1 MIDHKKLLEYEA
13 ELRRIAEHRE
23 KGTEKKIKVLCSNM
37 AKDLQSFLANEYA
50 LNADTDDKLT
60 FATMYQK
67 GRYARFLEETVNHI
81 DSYTPEIQREIKSLI
96 EDTYRT
102 AYEGLCESVKGA
114 TDSEALRNNLS
125 MVKSVQPEVLNQTVE
140 NPISGLTLPERFE
153 KYRTDII
160 YDIKQEIGVGL
171 SVGEKYSTMAR
182 RIRDKCNFGY
192 TKAIRIVR
200 TEAHRVR
207 EAGLNDCANEI
218 DEAIKSGTSG
228 LIGVKIWHT
237 MRDER
242 VRPQVRRKTKK
253 GWKSSMG
260 KGANH
265 MVLEGQTVKIG
276 EKFDLGDG
284 VKADTPGKSGVA
296 GHDINC
302 RCFVTHDWLTAEEYA
317 AAVKKQGDKTVD
329 KSAESGI
336 IKERASKPKQPI
348 IDAAIDRVPK
358 VEIEGY
364 SSEQCEIIQN
374 QHKELLKFAR
384 DENNGNEVAFVLD
397 RDLKRVSTVKGSD
410 KDISFDGSNFRGD
423 KLLVMHNH
431 PRGSSFSDS
440 DVICFAKFDN
450 IKTFSIAKHS
460 GDIEYITKT
469 SDFNKNLFFIEYNRL
484 FKKTVKGNTDVEL
497 DRFIK
502 KLLSKTKAGVIWN
515 GNK

>member
-1 MIDHKKLLEYEA
+1 MIDHKKLLKYEA
-13 ELRRIAEHRE
+13 ELRRISEHRE
-23 KGTEKKIKVLCSNM
+23 KETEKKIKTLCSNM
-37 AKDLQSFLANEYA
+37 VKDLQSFLANEYA
-50 LNADTDDKLT
+50 LNADADDKLT

-81 DSYTPEIQREIKSLI
+81 DDYTLEIQREIKSLV
-96 EDTYRT
+96 EDTYKT
-102 AYEGLCESVKGA
+102 AYEALRESVKGA
-114 TDSEALRNNLS
+114 TNSEELRNNLS
-125 MVKSVQPEVLNQTVE
+125 MVKAVQPEVLKQTVE

-171 SVGEKYSTMAR
+171 SVGERYSTMAR

-237 MRDER
+237 MEDER

-284 VKADTPGKSGVA
+284 VKADAPGKSGVA

-302 RCFVTHDWLTAEEYA
+302 RCFVTHDWLTEEEYA
-317 AAVKKQGDKTVD
+317 AVKKSVD
-329 KSAESGI
+329 ISENGGI
-336 IKERASKPKQPI
+336 IKTSI
-348 IDAAIDRVPK
+348 
-358 VEIEGY
+358 GL
-364 SSEQCEIIQN
+364 SSGRQ
-374 QHKELLKFAR
+374 
-384 DENNGNEVAFVLD
+384 NNGDIPEHKAPEKIGNVNFADKQAVTRTINDFEKTAVNETIETACVITKSGEIYKCYGNETNVYPD
-397 RDLKRVSTVKGSD
+397 VDL
-410 KDISFDGSNFRGD
+410 GD
-423 KLLVMHNH
+423 KALSDAIVSHNH
-431 PRGSSFSDS
+431 PDSKTEYSFS
-440 DVICFAKFDN
+440 KE
-450 IKTFSIAKHS
+450 
-460 GDIEYITKT
+460 DI
-469 SDFNKNLFFIEYNRL
+469 SLFI
-484 FKKTVKGNTDVEL
+484 D
-497 DRFIK
+497 K
-502 KLLSKTKAGVIWN
+502 KLSVLRGCDKKYVYELNRNAEDIDIVDSSIQYMTEENYRHAVVIEKATELGIGYRRW
-515 GNK
+515 KK